1 MLQTLATMFR
11 YDSCGNKEERGR
23 TSLDPYSIL
32 KKEQKAHATMQI
44 LFTPKEKSIRNGKI
58 ITQTMKK
65 YMDKWLSV

>member
-65 YMDKWLSV
+65 YMDK